1 MFRHMPFILIGIILA
16 AGGLSPLI
24 PVAGKEV
31 FYAVSLSLKAVIVFL
46 LPVIIFSLL
55 FKTAVQLAKNATKTI
70 FLILAAICCSNFIST
85 WISFSV
91 GKAAY
96 GIDLSMALP
105 SEQNALVPAWTFSTF
120 KWIGN
125 QHAMFAGLALGIL
138 LALYRPA
145 IAQKLSGFFDL
156 IVAKVLRGIL
166 LIIPL
171 FIFGFILKLSHEGT
185 LVALIW
191 DYAPV
196 LGIVAG
202 AVFSYIALLY
212 LAANRFQLKSAIRSM
227 KAMMPAALAG
237 FGSMSSAAA
246 MPLTIL
252 GAEKNARNPDLARSV
267 IPATVNI
274 HLIGDCFAIP
284 IFAFAVL
291 KNFGV
296 AEPSMWAYLQ
306 FSLYFV
312 MAKFSV
318 AAVPGGGILVM
329 LPILESALQFDPAM
343 LSLITAL
350 YILFDPVI
358 TCANILGN
366 GAFAM
371 LMDRN
376 PLLVP
381 NRKNS

>member
-145 IAQKLSGFFDL
+145 IAQKLSRFFDL

-166 LIIPL
+166 LIIPF